1 MSKIGRPRKAQALRK
16 ENISVNLPLSL
27 VSQIESKL
35 SYNGS
40 RSQWIQT
47 AIESR
52 LKDLGTLDNID
63 LDVIV
68 FHLYDKLQRKDHRR
82 TLKNLYIDGIT
93 PSEMPT
99 EETVT
104 EQ

>member
-52 LKDLGTLDNID
+52 LEDLGTLDNID

-68 FHLYDKLQRKDHRR
+68 FHLYDKLVRTDHRR
-82 TLKNLYIDGIT
+82 TLKSLYIEGIT
-93 PSEMPT
+93 QVTPT
-99 EETVT
+99 EETVE

>member
-1 MSKIGRPRKAQALRK
+1 VKKIGRPRKAQALRK
-16 ENISVNLPLSL
+16 ENISVNLPLTL

-52 LKDLGTLDNID
+52 LEDLGTLDNID

-68 FHLYDKLQRKDHRR
+68 FHLYEQLEKKDLRR
-82 TLKNLYIDGIT
+82 TLKSLYIEGIT
-93 PSEMPT
+93 QVTPA

>member
-1 MSKIGRPRKAQALRK
+1 MKKIGRPRKAQALRK

-27 VSQIESKL
+27 VSEIESKL

-52 LKDLGTLDNID
+52 LEDLGTLDNID

-68 FHLYDKLQRKDHRR
+68 FHLYDKLVRADHRR
-82 TLKNLYIDGIT
+82 TLKSLYIEGIT
-93 PSEMPT
+93 EAKPVV
-99 EETVT
+99 ETVE

>member
-1 MSKIGRPRKAQALRK
+1 MKKIGRPRKAQALRK

-52 LKDLGTLDNID
+52 LEDLGTLDNID

-68 FHLYDKLQRKDHRR
+68 YHLYDSLERIDHRR
-82 TLKNLYIDGIT
+82 TLKSLYTEGIT
-93 PSEMPT
+93 QATPV
-99 EETVT
+99 EETVE

>member
-1 MSKIGRPRKAQALRK
+1 MKKLGRPRKAHALRK
-16 ENISVNLPLSL
+16 ENISVNLPKSL
-27 VSQIESKL
+27 VSQVESKL

-40 RSQWIQT
+40 RSKWIQT

-52 LKDLGTLDNID
+52 LEDLGTLDNTD

-68 FHLYDKLQRKDHRR
+68 LHLYDKLQRKDHRR
-82 TLKNLYIDGIT
+82 TLKSLYIDGIT
-93 PSEMPT
+93 PKDSLT

-104 EQ
+104 E